1 MDRSKWKFW
10 RTEHGAT
17 TPRRSAATA
26 GLRGSVAYIL
36 TLGSQHR
43 QNAVVVNFEWD
54 PQKAASNARKHR
66 VSFEEAATAFGDP
79 LSVTIGDPD
88 HSEDEQRFLLLGM
101 SHVGRL
107 LVVAHAER
115 DETVRIISARLANGH
130 ERQTYQEEPGL

>member
-1 MDRSKWKFW
+1 MGRLRWRFW
-10 RTEHGAT
+10 RTEPGAT
-17 TPRRSAATA
+17 AADIVATV
-26 GLRGSVAYIL
+26 GLRQSAVYVL
-36 TLGSQHR
+36 TSGSQHR

-54 PQKAASNARKHR
+54 PQKAASNVRKHR

-101 SHVGRL
+101 SHAGRL

-130 ERQTYQEEPGL
+130 ERQTYEEDTGL